1 MLRRRVIP
9 EIMPNFI
16 VKTRLDRGSSR
27 HTGRDDHEAIQYDEL
42 NSWTA
47 DGASGRSAGVVSM
60 TRRQTPMYWR
70 NKLYASKTGH
80 EIEKDLDPWIKAEH
94 LKHHPQKSGALSA
107 AERKNENEDNGIQR

>member
-1 MLRRRVIP
+1 MYW
-9 EIMPNFI
+9 
-16 VKTRLDRGSSR
+16 G
-27 HTGRDDHEAIQYDEL
+27 DDHEAIQYDEL

-47 DGASGRSAGVVSM
+47 DGAFGRSAGVVSM

-70 NKLYASKTGH
+70 NESYASKTGH
-80 EIEKDLDPWIKAEH
+80 EIERDLDPWIKAEY